1 MADTDRAARLAL
13 FDLDNT
19 LLDRERAFGL
29 WTQDFLAAHGLD
41 PTAVP
46 VIERADAD
54 GYADREQF
62 FRAVREALGITTPLD
77 ELLADYHVRYP
88 SKYAAAPGTVD
99 ALRSLRRAGWKVGVV
114 TNGPPS
120 QLAKLAAAGVE
131 DEFDAVCVSSLV
143 GAHKPDPA
151 IFAEAARCCGMPLDG
166 WMVGDSPEADIAG
179 GSAVGLRTIWMHR
192 GREWSLTDCSPEF
205 SASTI
210 AEAVGIILGSG

>member
-1 MADTDRAARLAL
+1 MADTDRVARLAL

-29 WTQDFLAAHGLD
+29 WTQDFLGAHGLD
-41 PTAVP
+41 PAAVP

-54 GYADREQF
+54 GYADRAQF
-62 FRAVREALGITTPLD
+62 FGALRDALGITTSLD

-99 ALRSLRRAGWKVGVV
+99 ALGSLRRAGWKVAVV

-120 QLAKLAAAGVE
+120 QLAKLAAAGIE

-143 GAHKPDPA
+143 GALKPDPA
-151 IFAEAARCCGMPLDG
+151 IFAEAARRCGLPLDG
-166 WMVGDSPEADIAG
+166 WMVGDSPDADIAG
-179 GSAVGLRTIWMHR
+179 GSGVGLQTIWIHR
-192 GREWSLTDCSPEF
+192 GREWPRDDCSPDRT
-205 SASTI
+205 ASTI
-210 AEAVGIILGSG
+210 AEAVGILLGAG